1 MPSFNGV
8 KISNINEI
16 NDYER
21 KSEFRKL
28 VNSIDLNHIEAYDCT
43 NLNVWS
49 YRNNGDIRDGVNIT
63 FGNMVN
69 RFPLK
74 VGGVM
79 FIHSEGAYIAGKYSK
94 NDHDC
99 IRIQNMISVYTN
111 GLWCKKTF
119 RGKNSKY
126 TQFGRDDISDFY
138 DFNVQWM
145 MYVLWMKSIQNEN
158 FAGMLKSLPPDSHV
172 VENTTYHHGDT
183 APFWGA
189 KNQPLEDVRK
199 LKRKE
204 ITKNGVI
211 KTNAALDRARKLA
224 VNAINDIGVFGGQ
237 NVMGKIIKLMSLSL
251 IYGQEP
257 PIDYDLLE
265 RKRLFM
271 LGRPMVFRQ

>member
-1 MPSFNGV
+1 MPSFNDIE
-8 KISNINEI
+8 ISNINEI
-16 NDYER
+16 NEYDR

-28 VNSIDLNHIEAYDCT
+28 VNTIDLNQIEKYDCS

-49 YRNNGDIRDGVNIT
+49 YRNKGDIRDGVNIT
-63 FGNMVN
+63 FGNMVKG
-69 RFPLK
+69 FPLK

-79 FIHSEGAYIAGKYSK
+79 FNHSEGAYIAGKYSK

-99 IRIQNMISVYTN
+99 IRIQNMISADRK
-111 GLWCKKTF
+111 GLWCKKIF
-119 RGKNSKY
+119 RGKLKY
-126 TQFGRDDISDFY
+126 TKFGREDFNDFY

-145 MYVLWMKSIQNEN
+145 MYVLWMKSVQNEN
-158 FAGMLKSLPPDSHV
+158 FAGMLKNLPIDSHV
-172 VENTTYHHGDT
+172 VENTTHHYDET
-183 APFWGA
+183 AIFWGA

-199 LKRKE
+199 LKKKE
-204 ITKNGVI
+204 IAKNGVF
-211 KTNAALDRARKLA
+211 KTKVELKRTQMLA
-224 VNAINDIGVFGGQ
+224 VNAINDIGVFEGK

-271 LGRPMVFRQ
+271 VGQPIVFRE